1 MASKVVVMHD
11 TLDNAVNQPSMQT
24 MCSCW
29 EPEQSYMEGLL
40 MDGSTLQKTVE
51 EQSASMSSESH
62 RILR

>member
-29 EPEQSYMEGLL
+29 EPEQSYMDGLL
-40 MDGSTLQKTVE
+40 MDGSTLLFVVLPQF
-51 EQSASMSSESH
+51 SAICLYE
-62 RILR
+62 L

>member
-11 TLDNAVNQPSMQT
+11 TLDNAANQPSMQT

-40 MDGSTLQKTVE
+40 MDGSTLFFHSFL
-51 EQSASMSSESH
+51 QSASMSSESH